1 MSERDRSAD
10 ARDRMARAVSQD
22 DPSAVRLLREA
33 IDLDP
38 SLREAYVGLGRLY
51 YRNAWLEAELDLWLQ
66 RIGVDPTDP
75 DAHERIGWILWF
87 TGRAE
92 ESLPWLERNLAL
104 RPSGKWGR
112 FYLGNAKLILGRYAE
127 AERAYRAAIEMQSDF
142 SSAHAGLAWTL
153 FAAGHLDEARA
164 QCDRMRMTTLD
175 GDRYDVKMAD
185 LDLFSG
191 EASAAAERA
200 RRVPPEDPRA
210 WPARYWPRGTSAT
223 TILAGALIDRDNSA
237 VAAALAASESVNR
250 ARLAN
255 GDEGY
260 LPRYDLAAVHALDGK
275 RDEACRWLSEAIA
288 VGWWFPDLARRD
300 PLLRALHEHPPFED
314 LLKKRPA
321 PGRRRS
327 LPPCPTDA
335 AARRASVE

>member
-1 MSERDRSAD
+1 MSERDRLVD
-10 ARDRMARAVSQD
+10 ARDRMARAAGQD

-38 SLREAYVGLGRLY
+38 SLREAYGALGRLY

-66 RIGVDPTDP
+66 RIGVDPMDA

-92 ESLPWLERNLAL
+92 ESLPWLERNLTL

-112 FYLGNAKLILGRYAE
+112 FYMGNAHLILGRYVE
-127 AERAYRAAIEMQSDF
+127 AERAYRAAIEAHPDF

-153 FAAGHLDEARA
+153 FAAGRVGEARA
-164 QCDRMRMTTLD
+164 QCDRMRATTLD
-175 GDRYDVKMAD
+175 GDRYEVKMAD

-191 EASAAAERA
+191 EATTAAERA
-200 RRVPPEDPRA
+200 RRVSPEDARA

-223 TILAGALIDRDNSA
+223 TILAGALIDRDYRA
-237 VAAALAASESVNR
+237 AAAALTVSESVNR
-250 ARLAN
+250 SRLLN

-260 LPRYDLAAVHALDGK
+260 LPRYDLAAVYALYGN
-275 RDEACRWLSEAIA
+275 RDEACRWLTEAIA

-300 PLLRALHEHPPFED
+300 PLLRSLHECPPFED

-321 PGRRRS
+321 PHGRRP
-327 LPPCPTDA
+327 LPRCPSGA
-335 AARRASVE
+335 AARGPGD

>member
-1 MSERDRSAD
+1 MSERDRLVD
-10 ARDRMARAVSQD
+10 ARDRMARAAGQD

-38 SLREAYVGLGRLY
+38 ALREAYVTLGRLY

-75 DAHERIGWILWF
+75 DAYERIGWILWF

-92 ESLPWLERNLAL
+92 ESQPWLERNLAL

-112 FYLGNAKLILGRYAE
+112 FYMGNANLILGRYAE
-127 AERAYRAAIEMQSDF
+127 AERAYRAAIEAQPDL

-153 FAAGHLDEARA
+153 FAAGRIDEARA
-164 QCDRMRMTTLD
+164 QCDRMRSTNLD

-191 EASAAAERA
+191 EANTAAERA

-223 TILAGALIDRDNSA
+223 TILAGALIDRNNSA
-237 VAAALAASESVNR
+237 VAAALAASESVDR
-250 ARLAN
+250 SRLSN

-260 LPRYDLAAVHALDGK
+260 MPRYDLAAVYALYGK
-275 RDEACRWLSEAIA
+275 RDEACRWLGEAIA

-300 PLLRALHEHPPFED
+300 PLLRSLHEYPPFGD

-321 PGRRRS
+321 PRGRRP
-327 LPPCPTDA
+327 LPPCPSGG
-335 AARRASVE
+335 AARGPSD

>member
-1 MSERDRSAD
+1 MSERDRSSQ
-10 ARDRMARAVSQD
+10 ARERMACAAGQD
-22 DPSAVRLLREA
+22 DPTGIRLLREA

-38 SLREAYVGLGRLY
+38 SLREAYVALGRIY
-51 YRNAWLEAELDLWLQ
+51 YRNAWLEAERSLWLQ

-104 RPSGKWGR
+104 RPTGKWCR
-112 FYLGNAKLILGRYAE
+112 FYIGNANLILGRYAE
-127 AERAYRAAIEMQSDF
+127 AERAYRAAIEAQRDL

-153 FAAGHLDEARA
+153 FAAGRVDEARA
-164 QCDRMRMTTLD
+164 QCDRMRTTTLD

-191 EASAAAERA
+191 EVAAAAERL
-200 RRVPPEDPRA
+200 RRVPPEDPKV
-210 WPARYWPRGTSAT
+210 WPVRYWPRGTSPT
-223 TILAGALIDRDNSA
+223 TILAGALIDRDNTTM
-237 VAAALAASESVNR
+237 AAALEASESVDR
-250 ARLAN
+250 SRLAN

-260 LPRYDLAAVHALDGK
+260 MARYDLAAVYALRGNL
-275 RDEACRWLSEAIA
+275 EQACRWLGEAIA

-300 PLLRALHEHPPFED
+300 PLLRSLHAYAPFVD
-314 LLKKRPA
+314 LLKARPA
-321 PGRRRS
+321 SRAHGI
-327 LPPCPTDA
+327 LPPHWA
-335 AARRASVE
+335 